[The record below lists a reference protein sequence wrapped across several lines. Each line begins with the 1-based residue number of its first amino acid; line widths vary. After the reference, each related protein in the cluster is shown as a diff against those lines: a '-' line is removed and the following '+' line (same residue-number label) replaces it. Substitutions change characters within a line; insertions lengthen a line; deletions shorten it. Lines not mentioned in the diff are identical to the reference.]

1 MLFFEIAKL
10 PRGSRVLYDRR
21 HSAVSRMHP
30 GDLPVDVF
38 QPDGAQAFHTTGI
51 TLALS
56 PELTNTAHHAL
67 QLAKSAGWLM
77 SLTRITAAHC
87 GRQQKRGRDA
97 KPMPRQRTC
106 SSSRAGMPARFTISI
121 PQ

>member
-30 GDLPVDVF
+30 GDLPVDVL

-67 QLAKSAGWLM
+67 QLAKSAGWLIRFDM
-77 SLTRITAAHC
+77 NYRSTLWL
-87 GRQQKRGRDA
+87 
-97 KPMPRQRTC
+97 
-106 SSSRAGMPARFTISI
+106 PAEAREGCEA
-121 PQ
+121 